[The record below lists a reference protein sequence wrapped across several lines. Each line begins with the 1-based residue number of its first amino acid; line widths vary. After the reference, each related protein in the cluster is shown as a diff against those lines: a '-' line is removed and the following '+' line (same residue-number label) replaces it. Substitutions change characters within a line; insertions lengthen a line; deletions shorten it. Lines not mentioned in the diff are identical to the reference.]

1 MINISKNITYHEGT
15 KSVTAVKNNI
25 DNTPSKDQLADM
37 KVLANK
43 VFEPLRTGLG
53 NKAINIA
60 IFFRSPELNK
70 AVGGAKGSQH
80 MEGKAMDI
88 DNDVY
93 KKGPTNKQI
102 FEYIKNNLE
111 FDQLINEF
119 PDEQGNPSWVHVS
132 YNKGNNRK
140 QILVAKHS
148 TDWKGSIKTIYE
160 IYNG

>member
-1 MINISKNITYHEGT
+1 MQISKNITYQEGI
-15 KSVTAVKNNI
+15 KSVTAVKNKI
-25 DNTPSKDQLADM
+25 DNTPDKDQLANM

-43 VFEPLRTGLG
+43 VFEPLRSGLG
-53 NKAINIA
+53 DKPINIA

-70 AVGGAKGSQH
+70 AVGGSKGSQH

-88 DNDVY
+88 DNDIY

-102 FEYIKNNLE
+102 FEYIKDNLE

-140 QILVAKHS
+140 QILVAKHGK
-148 TDWKGSIKTIYE
+148 DWKGSVITTYE